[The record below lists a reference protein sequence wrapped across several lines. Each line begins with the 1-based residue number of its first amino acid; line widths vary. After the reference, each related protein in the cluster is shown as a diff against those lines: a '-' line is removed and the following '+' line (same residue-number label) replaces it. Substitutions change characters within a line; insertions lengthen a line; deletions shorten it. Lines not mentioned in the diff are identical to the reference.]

1 MQPMWSKLERLSTYT
16 MPKYA
21 TGGYTAPNASELELT
36 IGKLYVNTPM
46 ILTTLSYTYSDET
59 PWDIDFGT
67 PMGIDVQVGCTI
79 LGNELHQYDSQKVF
93 VFDGKGK
100 AFSSSLTSPAKTGEF
115 RTPFTT

>member
-1 MQPMWSKLERLSTYT
+1 MQPMWTKLERLSTYT
-16 MPKYA
+16 MPTYA
-21 TGGYTAPNASELELT
+21 TGGYTAPGSSELKLT

-79 LGNELHQYDSQKVF
+79 LGNDLHEYDSEKVF
-93 VFDGKGK
+93 VFDGNAAATAG
-100 AFSSSLTSPAKTGEF
+100 TF
-115 RTPFTT
+115 RVK